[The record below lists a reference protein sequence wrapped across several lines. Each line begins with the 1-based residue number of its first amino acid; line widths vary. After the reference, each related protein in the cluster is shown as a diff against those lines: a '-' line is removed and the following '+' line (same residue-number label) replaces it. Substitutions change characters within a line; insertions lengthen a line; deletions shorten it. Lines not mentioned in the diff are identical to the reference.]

1 VSATPAENVFSGCRI
16 RQMLDAFSVQGGDTI
31 KKREPCCVPP
41 AKQRRSRDGFSPRL
55 ISFLRGRL
63 GKGGSEGGKPRR
75 GKQHESTPPA
85 AFLFCCQRHSLWGP
99 IGRGLGSKGG
109 GGLGPKRTARWRQRQ
124 AGRRVCVEGD
134 GVRIPA
140 GPYDDGDSWPFP
152 RGHDAVCCYPSI
164 RGGSTLDVCRGLKG
178 GGGLGDML
186 LPEAFLVGW
195 QFVWGCPAALAATVE
210 GVAL

>member
-1 VSATPAENVFSGCRI
+1 
-16 RQMLDAFSVQGGDTI
+16 MQGGD
-31 KKREPCCVPP
+31 KKTKESRAVPP
-41 AKQRRSRDGFSPRL
+41 GWVFPPGGFP
-55 ISFLRGRL
+55 FLRGRL

-109 GGLGPKRTARWRQRQ
+109 GGLGVERTARWRQRQ

-164 RGGSTLDVCRGLKG
+164 RGGNTLDVCRGLKG